1 MYIIE
6 RGLVLYRAQIM
17 SAGKVWG
24 DEDIVLTEALLKYER
39 KDRARATTYVEYR
52 QLKRGDLMD
61 VAEGTPVVHKRLR
74 KIAVLVALK
83 RYIIDYAWSEKVKED
98 HGPGGHLNGTT
109 RPRGLLDRLNDA
121 AELDMMRQR
130 EEVVAAERMA
140 NIVVAKLPFAQHA
153 QHSGMPFANVFE
165 DALERGRAEQ
175 RTGEL
180 SVLTASME
188 SMAANQREFAQ
199 SVQGVLQGVSTRQ
212 DELAKAVEGIAAAVA
227 SMQQGASAPPQPST

>member
-1 MYIIE
+1 MRLETAKSLLQLSPPLQVEVIMYVHKSLLTKVFFMRSMDQSFVVQVAMRFTSSVMAPGELAQFRSMYIIE

-83 RYIIDYAWSEKVKED
+83 RYIIDYAWSE
-98 HGPGGHLNGTT
+98 
-109 RPRGLLDRLNDA
+109 
-121 AELDMMRQR
+121 
-130 EEVVAAERMA
+130 
-140 NIVVAKLPFAQHA
+140 
-153 QHSGMPFANVFE
+153 
-165 DALERGRAEQ
+165 
-175 RTGEL
+175 
-180 SVLTASME
+180 
-188 SMAANQREFAQ
+188 
-199 SVQGVLQGVSTRQ
+199 
-212 DELAKAVEGIAAAVA
+212 
-227 SMQQGASAPPQPST
+227 